1 MLQQGPLLDE
11 FAAALGAKSAST
23 VDAYR
28 RAVRQMLDWLHERPG
43 QEEGFHPDYLTRT
56 AVESY
61 LAYVERQGASVS
73 HQARVKAALSAFA
86 TFLIEEKGWLRR
98 NPTRG
103 IVLPAQALLAPR
115 MLSPEQR
122 YALRSVVER
131 DGTVRSAALFA
142 LGYWAG
148 CRVSDVSWLRVRDTH
163 LTRKAGWVRV
173 GYKNGKSREIDLLN
187 DARRALEQYLTAEQE
202 AQEAQEA
209 PRARGTVRP
218 AFREFVFASQR
229 QERLTEAGIHH
240 WLRALKRAA
249 TKAEWDLIHEVTFH
263 DLRHDFAHRA
273 REAGWSLEEVA
284 YYLGHI
290 TKKGTPAIQTTA
302 RYTQVSRDQVAA
314 KLRLIKG

>member
-1 MLQQGPLLDE
+1 MMLQHATLLNE
-11 FAAALGAKSAST
+11 FAAALGKSAAT

-28 RAVRQMLDWLHERPG
+28 RAVRQALDWLRERPG
-43 QEEGFHPDYLTRT
+43 QEEGFHPDHLTRT

-61 LAYVERQGASVS
+61 LTHLERQGLSAN

-122 YALRSVVER
+122 YALRSGVER

-148 CRVSDVSWLRVRDTH
+148 GRVSDVSWLRLSDTH
-163 LTRKAGWVRV
+163 LTRKAGWLRV
-173 GYKNGKSREIDLLN
+173 GYKNGKTREIDLLN
-187 DARRALEQYLTAEQE
+187 EARRAVAEYL
-202 AQEAQEA
+202 
-209 PRARGTVRP
+209 ARTH
-218 AFREFVFASQR
+218 
-229 QERLTEAGIHH
+229 QERTGDSHGDPADGAGVRLLLPAPGASHRGGHPSLATGVEAA
-240 WLRALKRAA
+240 RE
-249 TKAEWDLIHEVTFH
+249 KAEWDLIHEVTFH

-284 YYLGHI
+284 YYLGHV

-302 RYTQVSRDQVAA
+302 RYTQVSREQVAA